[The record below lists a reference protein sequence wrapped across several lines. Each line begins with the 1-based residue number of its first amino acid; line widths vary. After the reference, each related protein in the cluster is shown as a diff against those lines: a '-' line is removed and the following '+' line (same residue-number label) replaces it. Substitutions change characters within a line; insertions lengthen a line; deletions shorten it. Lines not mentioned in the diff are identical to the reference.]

1 MLQINV
7 KTENATH
14 IFMSETLSIA
24 EKKKLS
30 LLDAAMIIMGS
41 MIGSGIFIVSAD
53 IARQVKSPGMLL
65 LVWILTGIITIFG
78 ALSYGE
84 LAAMMPKAGGQYI
97 YLKEAY
103 NPLFGFLYGWTLFTV
118 IQTGTIAAVAVAF
131 AKFTGVFF
139 TGISDKNILLA
150 VPLGE
155 NVFQINTQQIL
166 GMAVVIF
173 LTLLNFR
180 DIKTGAFV
188 QNLFT
193 FAKIGA
199 LLLMI
204 LLGLVLGV
212 GGLGNT
218 QHFWESTGNL
228 NLFSI
233 AGIGI
238 FCGAMVGSL
247 FSSDAWNNITFTA
260 GEVRNPQRNL
270 PLSLIL
276 GTGTVTLL
284 YLLANVVY
292 LYILPLEQIQTA
304 ESDRV
309 GTLLMQKILGDSGR
323 FFMAAMIM
331 ISTFGC
337 VNGML
342 LAGARVYFAM
352 ATDKLFFRQAQQ
364 LNKNGV
370 PANALIAQCIW
381 TCLLI
386 LSGSYG
392 QLLDYVIFTVLIFYI
407 LTVAGVFILRRTQ
420 PDTPRPYKTFGYPL
434 VPALYILF
442 AFVICLALLLIPEK
456 QKISLY
462 GLGIVLAGIPV
473 FYFIERRK

>member
-1 MLQINV
+1 M
-7 KTENATH
+7 TET
-14 IFMSETLSIA
+14 SVLT

-30 LLDAAMIIMGS
+30 LLDSAMIIMGS

-53 IARQVKSPGMLL
+53 ISRQVKSPGMLL
-65 LVWILTGIITIFG
+65 LVWLLTGIITVFG

-139 TGISDKNILLA
+139 PLISDKEVLLSVGSFA
-150 VPLGE
+150 
-155 NVFQINTQQIL
+155 INTQQLVGIL
-166 GMAVVIF
+166 VVIA
-173 LTLLNFR
+173 LTFLNFR

-188 QNLFT
+188 QNLLTFT
-193 FAKIGA
+193 KIGA
-199 LLLMI
+199 LLLLI
-204 LLGLVLGV
+204 LLGLAIGL
-212 GGLGNT
+212 GGLGNWSNFS
-218 QHFWESTGNL
+218 QSTGEF
-228 NLFSI
+228 NLFSL
-233 AGIGI
+233 GGVGI

-247 FSSDAWNNITFTA
+247 FSSDSWNNITFTA
-260 GEVRNPQRNL
+260 GEVKNPQRNL

-292 LYILPLEQIQTA
+292 IYLLPIDKIQTA

-309 GTLLMQKILGDSGR
+309 GTLLMKTILGDNGK
-323 FFMAAMIM
+323 FFMAVMIM

-337 VNGML
+337 VNGL
-342 LAGARVYFAM
+342 ILAGGRVYFAM
-352 ATDKLFFRQAQQ
+352 AKDKLFVPQAGK

-381 TCLLI
+381 TCLLT

-407 LTVAGVFILRRTQ
+407 LTVAGVFILRNKM
-420 PDTPRPYKTFGYPL
+420 PDAPRPYKTFGYPV
-434 VPALYILF
+434 VPALYIL
-442 AFVICLALLLIPEK
+442 AALVVCLALFFNPDK
-456 QKISLY
+456 QQACLY
-462 GLGIVLAGIPV
+462 GLGIVVAGIPV
-473 FYFIERRK
+473 YFITKKVSGS